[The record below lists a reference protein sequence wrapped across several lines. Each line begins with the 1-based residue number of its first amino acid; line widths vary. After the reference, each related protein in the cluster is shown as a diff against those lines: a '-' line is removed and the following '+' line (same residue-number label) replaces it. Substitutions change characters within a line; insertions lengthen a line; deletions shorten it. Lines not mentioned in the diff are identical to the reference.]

1 VQRGARGPLAN
12 VAANLARVLLL
23 KEQYDEAEE
32 LALMC
37 KEIAAESQL
46 DTQIK
51 WRALLAVIDARRGN
65 AAQAVGLAREA
76 VDKAE
81 GSEQPDSQAEA
92 FVDLAGILRAVGEAD
107 EARRYTDRALQ
118 LYELKGNLV
127 AAARVRRALEL
138 DAQEDDGRG
147 VTKVTGGLSP
157 T

>member
-1 VQRGARGPLAN
+1 M
-12 VAANLARVLLL
+12 AANLARVLLL
-23 KEQYDEAEE
+23 KEQPDEAEE

-51 WRALLAVIDARRGN
+51 WRALLAVIDAHRGN

-138 DAQEDDGRG
+138 DAQEDEGRG
-147 VTKVTGGLSP
+147 VTKVTEGLSP
-157 T
+157 S